1 MVLESLA
8 ASCIGWPCP
17 ACVKVPCAWGL
28 GSELAPF
35 SFPHFHK
42 CKVTTFFVRLQILP
56 SDLMAFCHR
65 SCSNSAELMQ
75 ASFCSHQI
83 ATLGRFSARI
93 RRIDVFNIEHGQAW
107 NETYFPCPESVISG
121 PRRLRFVA
129 TMPQC
134 HFATLSTFEIAL
146 TIYYKLLYII
156 IYNNS
161 NYYPPPTLYTCHHL
175 IVAKWQSGKV
185 AD

>member
-1 MVLESLA
+1 MVLDSLA
-8 ASCIGWPCP
+8 ASCIGWPNP

-65 SCSNSAELMQ
+65 
-75 ASFCSHQI
+75 
-83 ATLGRFSARI
+83 I
-93 RRIDVFNIEHGQAW
+93 RRIGLRCG
-107 NETYFPCPESVISG
+107 ETYFPCPESVISG

-161 NYYPPPTLYTCHHL
+161 NYYPPSTLYTCHHL